1 MRNQPEKFLLL
12 LLFLALGFQESIA
25 QKSSFDIVYQVQ
37 LAAYKD
43 DVPWEKYR
51 DLKDLGF
58 VSTQSIAI
66 ETPDDNLIRV
76 YLGKYLGLK
85 TINHIMNQLDNK
97 GFDDMNVIK
106 DTYKLKND
114 NGLNLIYTIQLGVFK
129 KLDVKKFVDIPD
141 LENLHIIYE
150 NDQYKLIYGFFEN
163 EEDASLSLKDLEAEG
178 YPGIV
183 KMFR

>member
-1 MRNQPEKFLLL
+1 MKNQPDKILLV
-12 LLFLALGFQESIA
+12 LLFSALGLQVTFA
-25 QKSSFDIVYQVQ
+25 QQSRYDIVYQVQ

-43 DVPWEKYR
+43 DVQWEKYR

-58 VSTQSIAI
+58 VSTQSIQI
-66 ETPDDNLIRV
+66 ETPNDALVRV

-85 TINHIMNQLDNK
+85 TINHVLDELDDK
-97 GFDDMNVIK
+97 GFDDMDIIK

-114 NGLNLIYTIQLGVFK
+114 NGLNLVYTIQLGIFK
-129 KLDVKKFVDIPD
+129 KLDVQKFVDIPD

-150 NDQYKLIYGFFEN
+150 NKQYKLIYGFFEN
-163 EEDASLSLKDLEAEG
+163 EEDASISLKNIEAEG

-183 KMFR
+183 KKFR